1 MISVPEKYGLSMSGS
16 KIRMQ
21 ESMLA
26 VEMYNEICDWDEVR
40 RRIVDENLFQLNAVS
55 SRKRVTSEVVKRLR
69 TLTDGEL
76 EFLQGSYGD
85 DRCAMLWVAVC
96 RTYQF
101 VRDLSEQMIA
111 GRYNRTVP
119 DFTMEAYD
127 AFFEEQAEIHPELNA
142 LSDEGKKKMRN
153 QVFLML
159 AECRLLSEDGRITPL
174 HPTPM
179 FKNALDPSRKEDL
192 RLFPGRLM

>member
-1 MISVPEKYGLSMSGS
+1 MSSNYSLSMSGS
-16 KIRMQ
+16 KVRMQ

-26 VEMYNEICDWDEVR
+26 VEIYNETKDWSEVR
-40 RRIVDENLFQLNAVS
+40 RRIIDENLFQLNAVS
-55 SRKRVTSEVVKRLR
+55 SRKRVTGEIVKRLR
-69 TLTDGEL
+69 TLTDAEL

-85 DRCAMLWVAVC
+85 DRCAMFWVAVC

-111 GRYNRTVP
+111 GRYNRTIP

-127 AFFEEQAEIHPELNA
+127 AFFEEQAEIHPELTA
-142 LSDEGKKKMRN
+142 LSDEGRKKMRN

-159 AECRLLSEDGRITPL
+159 AECKLLSEDARITPL
-174 HPTPM
+174 YPTPM
-179 FKNALDPSRKEDL
+179 FKNALDPSRKDDL
-192 RLFPGRLM
+192 RLFPGRLI